1 MKKILFVCTGNTCR
15 SPMAA
20 ALLKY
25 LGKGKVEVRSAG
37 VFAAEGAG
45 ASTHAVTAMSEK
57 GIPFK
62 HESKPLTE
70 TLVRWADL
78 VLTMTESH
86 KHTVC
91 HQYPEAVEK
100 AYTLKEYI
108 YQNDDYEKQ
117 LSELHQAY
125 AEIETIRAFYKN
137 KWDQADTNDKQAVQ
151 EKFEADIQ
159 PFKEKIISLE
169 NSLPSLDII
178 DPFGGSI
185 DLYRETR
192 AELESLIEK
201 LIKKI

>member
-45 ASTHAVTAMSEK
+45 ASSHVVTAMSEK
-57 GIPFK
+57 GIPFS
-62 HESKPLTE
+62 HESKPITG

-78 VLTMTESH
+78 ILTMTESH
-86 KHTVC
+86 KHTVF
-91 HQYPEAVEK
+91 HQYPEAVDK
-100 AYTLKEYI
+100 VYTLKEYI
-108 YQNDDYEKQ
+108 YQNEGYEKQ

-125 AEIETIRAFYKN
+125 AEIETIRAFYHN
-137 KWDQADTNDKQAVQ
+137 KWEQADAKDKPGVS
-151 EKFEADIQ
+151 EEFEAEIQ
-159 PFKEKIISLE
+159 PFKEKIFSLE

-185 DLYRETR
+185 ELYRETR
-192 AELESLIEK
+192 GELESLIEK
-201 LIKKI
+201 LLEKI